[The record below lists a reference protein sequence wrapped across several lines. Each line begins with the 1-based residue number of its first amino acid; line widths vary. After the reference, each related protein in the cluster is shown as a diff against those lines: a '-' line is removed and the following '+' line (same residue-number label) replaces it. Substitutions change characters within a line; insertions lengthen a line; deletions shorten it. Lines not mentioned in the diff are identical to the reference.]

1 MLLLRL
7 LSQIAEATGNVQ
19 TREMLNRK
27 ITIIFT
33 MTPRQVWD
41 RQGSESGSQIHLASI
56 WETFSF
62 HCSMYGTMTHNNAW
76 TFLILVRRY
85 PSFFYT
91 RNVRYQVVAS
101 STLLKLI
108 LFYAEKILETR
119 HRKYEALRQRRRR
132 AKSRI
137 EAVNLVA
144 SLIQNQLLCG

>member
-1 MLLLRL
+1 MIFNVYCCLGCCGKLLKL
-7 LSQIAEATGNVQ
+7 LVTGNVQ

-27 ITIIFT
+27 IITIIFT
-33 MTPRQVWD
+33 MTPRQIWD

-91 RNVRYQVVAS
+91 RNVRYQVVAYS
-101 STLLKLI
+101 NLVKLI
-108 LFYAEKILETR
+108 IFYAEKILETR
-119 HRKYEALRQRRRR
+119 HRKYEALRR
-132 AKSRI
+132 AVLKQSI
-137 EAVNLVA
+137 
-144 SLIQNQLLCG
+144 SSHP